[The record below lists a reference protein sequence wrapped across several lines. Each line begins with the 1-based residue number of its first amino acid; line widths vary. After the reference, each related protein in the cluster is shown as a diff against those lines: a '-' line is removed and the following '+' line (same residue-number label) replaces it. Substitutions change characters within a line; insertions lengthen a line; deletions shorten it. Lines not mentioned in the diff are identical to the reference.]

1 MTLVDLIKLLDMNYS
16 ISHNDYDFFMLL
28 IDHCIHENDH
38 NPFERPDK
46 DTIERGIRGQNGLC
60 KANLKAVN
68 QMRDVGR
75 LAKFIQ
81 DNYPEDKQYIMES
94 KIKESF
100 PEFNPEGADFPY
112 PCEDLFFECL
122 DVYMKTRKKRTKK
135 TQIIDE
141 PIDAPPVVDVGTQ
154 VAQPVVQQIIQNQFN
169 ISQTG
174 NGINVGHADVIEI
187 RDGKVVTLK

>member
-1 MTLVDLIKLLDMNYS
+1 MNYS

-38 NPFERPDK
+38 NPFEGPDK
-46 DTIERGIRGQNGLC
+46 DTIERGIRGQNGIC

-68 QMRDVGR
+68 QMRAVGR

-81 DNYPEDKQYIMES
+81 VNYPEDKQYIMEC
-94 KIKESF
+94 KVKESF
-100 PEFNPEGADFPY
+100 PEFNPEGAEFPY
-112 PCEDLFFECL
+112 HCEDLFFQLL
-122 DVYMKTRKKRTKK
+122 DIYVKTRKKRSKK
-135 TQIIDE
+135 SQGTAVPMDTASVT
-141 PIDAPPVVDVGTQ
+141 DTGAPML
-154 VAQPVVQQIIQNQFN
+154 QPVVQQIIQNQFN

>member
-38 NPFERPDK
+38 NPFEEPDK
-46 DTIERGIRGQNGLC
+46 DTIEREIRGQNGLC

-75 LAKFIQ
+75 LARFIQ
-81 DNYPEDKQYIMES
+81 DNYPEDKQYIMEC

-100 PEFNPEGADFPY
+100 PEFNPEGAEFSY
-112 PCEDLFFECL
+112 PCEDLFFEL
-122 DVYMKTRKKRTKK
+122 LNTYVKTRKKRTKK
-135 TQIIDE
+135 TQE
-141 PIDAPPVVDVGTQ
+141 TAAPMDTAAVMDTGAPTV
-154 VAQPVVQQIIQNQFN
+154 QPVVQQIIQNQFN